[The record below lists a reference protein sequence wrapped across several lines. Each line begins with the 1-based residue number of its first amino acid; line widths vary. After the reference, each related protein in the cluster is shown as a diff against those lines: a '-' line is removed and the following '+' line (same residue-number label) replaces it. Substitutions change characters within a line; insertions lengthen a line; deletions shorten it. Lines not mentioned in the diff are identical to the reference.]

1 MLPLI
6 PLITGIFKTAGGIFS
21 SWQERKMVTA
31 RGKIELEQA
40 IVDGRIKKIQSA
52 IDNDQQIDLMATR
65 GMMHSWKDEW
75 FTILLSVPVIM
86 AFIPIPE
93 VQALVG
99 EGFRIL
105 KNDTPEWYQYCFIG
119 AIVASFGIRSFINRK
134 SSAPTA

>member
-6 PLITGIFKTAGGIFS
+6 PVISGLVKMAGGIFG
-21 SWQERKMVTA
+21 SWQERKMVKA
-31 RGKIELEQA
+31 QGKDDLERA
-40 IVDGRIKKIQSA
+40 ITEGRIKKVQSA

-75 FTILLSVPVIM
+75 FTILLSIPVIM

-99 EGFRIL
+99 AGFQIL

-119 AIVASFGIRSFINRK
+119 AIVASFGIRSFIK
-134 SSAPTA
+134 KK

>member
-6 PLITGIFKTAGGIFS
+6 PVISGLVKMAGGIFGAY
-21 SWQERKMVTA
+21 QERKMVKA
-31 RGKIELEQA
+31 EGKVKIEQA
-40 IVDGRIKKIQSA
+40 LVDGQIKRIQTA
-52 IDNDQQIDLMATR
+52 MDNDQQIDLMATR

-75 FTILLSVPVIM
+75 FTILLSIPVIM

-99 EGFRIL
+99 AGFQIL

-119 AIVASFGIRSFINRK
+119 AIVASFGIRSFIK
-134 SSAPTA
+134 KK

>member
-1 MLPLI
+1 MLPLLPVI
-6 PLITGIFKTAGGIFS
+6 GGLIRTVGGIFG
-21 SWQERKMVTA
+21 SWQERKMTIA
-31 RGKIELEQA
+31 KGKVDIEKA
-40 IVDGRIKKIQSA
+40 IVDGKIKKIQSS
-52 IDNDQQIDLMATR
+52 IDNNQQIDLMATR

-99 EGFRIL
+99 EGFKIL

-119 AIVASFGIRSFINRK
+119 AIVASFGIRSFAGFKRK
-134 SSAPTA
+134 QEL